1 MSWDAGPGRQRRDE
15 NTLEQGRLR
24 PAESPD
30 GGGPVLTAE
39 RFEAVLAAARSGVPW
54 GFERLYRSF
63 AQTVLTYLRLQGA
76 HDPEDLT
83 SEVFLGAFTGI
94 GSFEGGEVQFRAW
107 LLTIA
112 HRRLVDYRRRA
123 EVRPRTAGAEAAWLD
138 QVHGGDPEEDAL
150 RGLELED
157 VRQVLVGLTEDQRQV
172 LLLRILGELTV
183 DQVAQAIGKPATAV
197 KALQRRGLQ
206 ALRRQL
212 ATEAVSP

>member
-1 MSWDAGPGRQRRDE
+1 VVSRH
-15 NTLEQGRLR
+15 
-24 PAESPD
+24 
-30 GGGPVLTAE
+30 GGGSVLTVE
-39 RFEAVLAAARSGVPW
+39 RFEAILAAAQSGVPW
-54 GFERLYRSF
+54 GFERLYRTF
-63 AQTVLTYLRLQGA
+63 ASTVFTYLRLQGA

-83 SEVFLGAFTGI
+83 SEVFLGAFSGI

-123 EVRPRTAGAEAAWLD
+123 AVRPRTASAETAWLD
-138 QVHGGDPEEDAL
+138 QVHGGNAEEDAL

-157 VRQVLVGLTEDQRQV
+157 VRQVLDSLTEDQRQV
-172 LLLRILGELTV
+172 LLLRIVGELTV
-183 DQVAQAIGKPATAV
+183 DQVAEAIGKPATAV

-212 ATEAVSP
+212 ATEVVSP